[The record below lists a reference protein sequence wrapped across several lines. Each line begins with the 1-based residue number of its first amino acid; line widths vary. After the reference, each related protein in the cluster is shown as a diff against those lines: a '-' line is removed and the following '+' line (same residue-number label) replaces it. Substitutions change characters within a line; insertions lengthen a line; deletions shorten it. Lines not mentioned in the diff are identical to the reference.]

1 MHLGVSTMKKYIVR
15 LTEAER
21 EFLENLV
28 KKGKSAASKINRGR
42 ILLKADEN
50 QEKGGWT
57 DKDIGEALDVSI
69 RTIERARQRFVEE
82 GLEAAL
88 KPRPGQGR
96 KRKLHGEVEAHLITL
111 RCSDP
116 PKGRGRWTLQLL
128 ADQMVDLKYVDE
140 ISNESVRQI
149 LKKQVATLAERLL
162 GDTADRKCGVCLE
175 NESRIGC
182 VSNRIRP
189 SSSSDLP

>member
-1 MHLGVSTMKKYIVR
+1 MKKYIVR

-28 KKGKSAASKINRGR
+28 KKGKSAASKINRVR

-57 DKDIGEALDVSI
+57 DKDIGEALDISI

-88 KPRPGQGR
+88 
-96 KRKLHGEVEAHLITL
+96 
-111 RCSDP
+111 
-116 PKGRGRWTLQLL
+116 
-128 ADQMVDLKYVDE
+128 
-140 ISNESVRQI
+140 
-149 LKKQVATLAERLL
+149 
-162 GDTADRKCGVCLE
+162 
-175 NESRIGC
+175 
-182 VSNRIRP
+182 
-189 SSSSDLP
+189 

>member
-1 MHLGVSTMKKYIVR
+1 MKKYIVR

-57 DKDIGEALDVSI
+57 DKNIGEALDISI

-96 KRKLHGEVEAHLITL
+96 KRKLDGEVEAHLIAL

-116 PKGRGRWTLQLL
+116 PEGRGRWTLQLL
-128 ADQMVDLKYVDE
+128 ADQMVELKYVDE
-140 ISNESVRQI
+140 ISHESVRQI
-149 LKKQVATLAERLL
+149 LKKTSYNPGGKIA
-162 GDTADRKCGVCLE
+162 G
-175 NESRIGC
+175 
-182 VSNRIRP
+182 
-189 SSSSDLP
+189 